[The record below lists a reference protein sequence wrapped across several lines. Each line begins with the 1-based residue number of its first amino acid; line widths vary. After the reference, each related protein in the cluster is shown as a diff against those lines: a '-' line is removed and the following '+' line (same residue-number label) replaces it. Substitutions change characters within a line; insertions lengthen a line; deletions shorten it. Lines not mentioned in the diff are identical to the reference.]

1 MAFGFQPC
9 AHIRNCLIDAY
20 YKPSE
25 LRYADQLLDEIPE
38 PDKVAKPPWSPAT
51 GHRETSPF
59 LWGGGGGVGGWVF
72 EETPASMRD
81 SVMFTA
87 MISGYINRVTYQEVL
102 EMVRRMVSS
111 GVEFDEFTYPSII
124 TL

>member
-1 MAFGFQPC
+1 MVWRLYLARGFRR
-9 AHIRNCLIDAY
+9 AAGLHIGA
-20 YKPSE
+20 P
-25 LRYADQLLDEIPE
+25 
-38 PDKVAKPPWSPAT
+38 T
-51 GHRETSPF
+51 
-59 LWGGGGGVGGWVF
+59 
-72 EETPASMRD
+72 SMRD

>member
-1 MAFGFQPC
+1 MV
-9 AHIRNCLIDAY
+9 
-20 YKPSE
+20 S
-25 LRYADQLLDEIPE
+25 RYRASGD
-38 PDKVAKPPWSPAT
+38 
-51 GHRETSPF
+51 TSPF
-59 LWGGGGGVGGWVF
+59 LWGGGGGGGTWGGF

-87 MISGYINRVTYQEVL
+87 TISGYINRVTYQEVL